1 MAEETTFDN
10 EGVKSGLKQITFQL
24 LETNKLLAEQGK
36 PNLFKAF
43 KENQAEVLASF
54 AISKMQMDQQQ
65 RIADAVSQD
74 PGTVKLPRDQK
85 GRALAR
91 RPAEGDT
98 LYGLMAK
105 LVNIQGDRQDIIDE
119 RFEKQ
124 KKLEA
129 EEARKEEKRYQQ
141 LTKIDE
147 DKRTTDQQHEIDE
160 IENRRNVI
168 DVQREEIAQ
177 RKKDSRKFIESLR
190 RGFTGLK
197 SPMAAQAKMTRSMQR
212 LIGKG
217 LLIRAKLLKRNFEQ
231 GKIFEKIGK
240 SFGKFFTTNKKDKK
254 DSDGLLMKG
263 LKGLGNKIGSLFG
276 KFFGGLGFILKT
288 AAAILSIGLI
298 FKFLDSD
305 YWKKIKPNIGQIIAE
320 SVIVAEG
327 VVNFLINVIKDI
339 LIPSLMG
346 LAKLFVFVVKEIG
359 GLFGIQYGEGK
370 RREIEEDVRGDEE
383 FKTEADIQKEI
394 KRRVDLQRMLFEYD
408 NAYDLGDALLF
419 RSFEDVRKRNQMNFE
434 TMMGE
439 GGASIGGYQILP
451 NDFEAKMGDM
461 KTFITKGGD
470 KVETNNFNSK
480 NVLIGNNNF
489 VSKLYLEP

>member
-1 MAEETTFDN
+1 
-10 EGVKSGLKQITFQL
+10 
-24 LETNKLLAEQGK
+24 
-36 PNLFKAF
+36 
-43 KENQAEVLASF
+43 
-54 AISKMQMDQQQ
+54 
-65 RIADAVSQD
+65 
-74 PGTVKLPRDQK
+74 
-85 GRALAR
+85 
-91 RPAEGDT
+91 
-98 LYGLMAK
+98 
-105 LVNIQGDRQDIIDE
+105 
-119 RFEKQ
+119 
-124 KKLEA
+124 
-129 EEARKEEKRYQQ
+129 
-141 LTKIDE
+141 
-147 DKRTTDQQHEIDE
+147 
-160 IENRRNVI
+160 
-168 DVQREEIAQ
+168 
-177 RKKDSRKFIESLR
+177 
-190 RGFTGLK
+190 
-197 SPMAAQAKMTRSMQR
+197 
-212 LIGKG
+212 
-217 LLIRAKLLKRNFEQ
+217 
-231 GKIFEKIGK
+231 
-240 SFGKFFTTNKKDKK
+240 
-254 DSDGLLMKG
+254 MKG

-451 NDFEAKMGDM
+451 NDFEAKMGNM
-461 KTFITKGGD
+461 NNFITKGGD